1 MSSTFDLQDYLYH
14 VLWTADGEIIFS
26 SQIVEYSQR
35 NLTNLRTA
43 NFDEEGLD
51 KLGTLV
57 YCLHFFKTFFK
68 ILEIYITN
76 MSVEYFV

>member
-1 MSSTFDLQDYLYH
+1 MERLFFHHKLLSILK
-14 VLWTADGEIIFS
+14 G
-26 SQIVEYSQR
+26 
-35 NLTNLRTA
+35 TA